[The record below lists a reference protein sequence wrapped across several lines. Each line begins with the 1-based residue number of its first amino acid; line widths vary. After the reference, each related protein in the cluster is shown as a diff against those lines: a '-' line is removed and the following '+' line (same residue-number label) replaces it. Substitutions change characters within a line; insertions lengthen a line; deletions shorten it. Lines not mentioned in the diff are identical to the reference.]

1 MELELSPD
9 VDFNQLARFTPS
21 YVGRDFQDLCNEAEE
36 MALERTIN
44 TSDTAQL
51 IKVLETCENDEK
63 FSGGLSIEMA
73 DFLKAIKKIQPAA
86 KREGFATIPDVTWDD
101 VGAMEEVRKQIE
113 LKVLARVNHPEAAKK
128 FNLEHPTGVLLCGP
142 PGCGKTLVAKAVAN
156 QAGINF
162 ISVKGPELLNMY
174 VGESEKAVRQVFQR
188 AKNSAPC
195 VVFFDEIDA
204 LCPRR
209 SSGSDSSGSNRVVT
223 QMLTEMDGI
232 EGRKG
237 VYIMAATNRQ
247 EILDPAITRP
257 GRLET
262 MLYVGLPTNSDRVA
276 ILNALTKKKTRPD
289 FAPDVSFEKLAE
301 NCEGY
306 SGADLRALVTKAS
319 EMAFSESILKSS
331 CDLRVKMKHFNHA
344 MTSMRQSVEG
354 KEKKRYEKMRQKMSA
369 VNESQDEQEE
379 TKAESDMEMTEK
391 SYAANVEMTE
401 KSDAADVE
409 MTESESTEISKTVID
424 AAIEASVM
432 KSTNIEASV
441 AESNKIEASVTESIK
456 TAAENSLEDSTGEE
470 VKEKV
475 EEPSETQDVVNSD
488 QIEEKTKYPRYLP
501 SMKVGV
507 KGSGLLSQV
516 IKSLEDNKVLI
527 YGKDKT
533 EISIHVKE
541 LEPYTPNPG
550 DKAKS
555 LNKDISDDT
564 VFEVMKYDSDDDES
578 MVVENVEDKEE
589 STLKTDTL
597 CALMEQ

>member
-1 MELELSPD
+1 MFVLTFYDLTS
-9 VDFNQLARFTPS
+9 FSLI
-21 YVGRDFQDLCNEAEE
+21 FQ
-36 MALERTIN
+36 
-44 TSDTAQL
+44 
-51 IKVLETCENDEK
+51 
-63 FSGGLSIEMA
+63 
-73 DFLKAIKKIQPAA
+73 
-86 KREGFATIPDVTWDD
+86 
-101 VGAMEEVRKQIE
+101 
-113 LKVLARVNHPEAAKK
+113 
-128 FNLEHPTGVLLCGP
+128 
-142 PGCGKTLVAKAVAN
+142 
-156 QAGINF
+156 
-162 ISVKGPELLNMY
+162 Y

-247 EILDPAITRP
+247 EIIDPAITRP

-262 MLYVGLPTNSDRVA
+262 ILYVGLPPKKDREA

-289 FAPDVSFEKLAE
+289 FASDVSFAKLSE

-319 EMAFSESILKSS
+319 ELAFSESILKK
-331 CDLRVKMKHFNHA
+331 CDLRVNMKHFEQA

-354 KEKKRYEKMRQKMSA
+354 KEKKRYEKMRQKIM
-369 VNESQDEQEE
+369 VNESPNVDQSEE
-379 TKAESDMEMTEK
+379 NETESGPV
-391 SYAANVEMTE
+391 VEMSE
-401 KSDAADVE
+401 KVDDDVE
-409 MTESESTEISKTVID
+409 MTERTEEEESFEVIDKADGIETTEKADDVEMEEKASVSATEISKTVVESVID
-424 AAIEASVM
+424 
-432 KSTNIEASV
+432 TT
-441 AESNKIEASVTESIK
+441 VTESINDK
-456 TAAENSLEDSTGEE
+456 AENSVIAQTDPKDNGEQNT
-470 VKEKV
+470 EKV
-475 EEPSETQDVVNSD
+475 EKPKVVNGD
-488 QIEEKTKYPRYLP
+488 ATEKTYPRYLP

-527 YGKDKT
+527 YGKDKS

-555 LNKDISDDT
+555 LNKDIPDDA
-564 VFEVMKYDSDDDES
+564 VFEVMKYDSDDDEC

-589 STLKTDTL
+589 STLRTDTL

>member
-1 MELELSPD
+1 M
-9 VDFNQLARFTPS
+9 
-21 YVGRDFQDLCNEAEE
+21 G
-36 MALERTIN
+36 
-44 TSDTAQL
+44 
-51 IKVLETCENDEK
+51 
-63 FSGGLSIEMA
+63 
-73 DFLKAIKKIQPAA
+73 
-86 KREGFATIPDVTWDD
+86 
-101 VGAMEEVRKQIE
+101 
-113 LKVLARVNHPEAAKK
+113 
-128 FNLEHPTGVLLCGP
+128 
-142 PGCGKTLVAKAVAN
+142 AKAVAN
-156 QAGINF
+156 EAGINF

-195 VVFFDEIDA
+195 VVFFGEIDA

-262 MLYVGLPTNSDRVA
+262 MLYVGLPTNPDRVA

-331 CDLRVKMKHFNHA
+331 CDLRVNMKHFNHA

-354 KEKKRYEKMRQKMSA
+354 KEKKRYEKMRQKLL
-369 VNESQDEQEE
+369 VNESQNENQEE

-391 SYAANVEMTE
+391 S
-401 KSDAADVE
+401 DAVTDDVE
-409 MTESESTEISKTVID
+409 MTESESTEISNTVID
-424 AAIEASVM
+424 AAIEASVTE
-432 KSTNIEASV
+432 STNI
-441 AESNKIEASVTESIK
+441 KASVTESTK
-456 TAAENSLEDSTGEE
+456 TATAENSREDSTGEE

-475 EEPSETQDVVNSD
+475 EEP
-488 QIEEKTKYPRYLP
+488 
-501 SMKVGV
+501 
-507 KGSGLLSQV
+507 
-516 IKSLEDNKVLI
+516 
-527 YGKDKT
+527 
-533 EISIHVKE
+533 
-541 LEPYTPNPG
+541 
-550 DKAKS
+550 
-555 LNKDISDDT
+555 
-564 VFEVMKYDSDDDES
+564 
-578 MVVENVEDKEE
+578 
-589 STLKTDTL
+589 
-597 CALMEQ
+597 

>member
-1 MELELSPD
+1 
-9 VDFNQLARFTPS
+9 
-21 YVGRDFQDLCNEAEE
+21 
-36 MALERTIN
+36 
-44 TSDTAQL
+44 
-51 IKVLETCENDEK
+51 
-63 FSGGLSIEMA
+63 
-73 DFLKAIKKIQPAA
+73 
-86 KREGFATIPDVTWDD
+86 
-101 VGAMEEVRKQIE
+101 
-113 LKVLARVNHPEAAKK
+113 
-128 FNLEHPTGVLLCGP
+128 
-142 PGCGKTLVAKAVAN
+142 
-156 QAGINF
+156 
-162 ISVKGPELLNMY
+162 MY

-331 CDLRVKMKHFNHA
+331 CDLRVNMKHFNHA

-354 KEKKRYEKMRQKMSA
+354 KEKKRYEKMRQKLL
-369 VNESQDEQEE
+369 VNESQNENQEE

-391 SYAANVEMTE
+391 S
-401 KSDAADVE
+401 DAVTDDVE

-424 AAIEASVM
+424 AAIEASVTE
-432 KSTNIEASV
+432 STNIEASV

-475 EEPSETQDVVNSD
+475 EEPSETQDVVNGD
-488 QIEEKTKYPRYLP
+488 QVEEKTKYPRYLP

>member
-1 MELELSPD
+1 
-9 VDFNQLARFTPS
+9 
-21 YVGRDFQDLCNEAEE
+21 
-36 MALERTIN
+36 
-44 TSDTAQL
+44 
-51 IKVLETCENDEK
+51 
-63 FSGGLSIEMA
+63 
-73 DFLKAIKKIQPAA
+73 
-86 KREGFATIPDVTWDD
+86 
-101 VGAMEEVRKQIE
+101 
-113 LKVLARVNHPEAAKK
+113 
-128 FNLEHPTGVLLCGP
+128 
-142 PGCGKTLVAKAVAN
+142 
-156 QAGINF
+156 
-162 ISVKGPELLNMY
+162 MY

-237 VYIMAATNRQ
+237 VYIMAATNRR

-262 MLYVGLPTNSDRVA
+262 ILYVGLPANQDRVA

-289 FAPDVSFEKLAE
+289 SASDVSFEKLSE

-354 KEKKRYEKMRQKMSA
+354 KEKKRYEKMRQKMS
-369 VNESQDEQEE
+369 VNESQNE
-379 TKAESDMEMTEK
+379 AESDMEMTEK
-391 SYAANVEMTE
+391 S
-401 KSDAADVE
+401 DAVTDDVE
-409 MTESESTEISKTVID
+409 MTESESAEISKTVID
-424 AAIEASVM
+424 AAIEASVTE
-432 KSTNIEASV
+432 STNIEESV
-441 AESNKIEASVTESIK
+441 AESNKIEASVTESTK
-456 TAAENSLEDSTGEE
+456 TATAENSREDSTGEE

-475 EEPSETQDVVNSD
+475 EEPSESQDVVNGD
-488 QIEEKTKYPRYLP
+488 QVEEKTKYPRYLP

-527 YGKDKT
+527 YGKDKS

-555 LNKDISDDT
+555 LNKDVPDDT
-564 VFEVMKYDSDDDES
+564 VFKVIQYDSDDDES

-589 STLKTDTL
+589 STLKIDTL
-597 CALMEQ
+597 CVLMEEQ

>member
-1 MELELSPD
+1 
-9 VDFNQLARFTPS
+9 
-21 YVGRDFQDLCNEAEE
+21 
-36 MALERTIN
+36 
-44 TSDTAQL
+44 
-51 IKVLETCENDEK
+51 
-63 FSGGLSIEMA
+63 
-73 DFLKAIKKIQPAA
+73 
-86 KREGFATIPDVTWDD
+86 
-101 VGAMEEVRKQIE
+101 
-113 LKVLARVNHPEAAKK
+113 
-128 FNLEHPTGVLLCGP
+128 
-142 PGCGKTLVAKAVAN
+142 
-156 QAGINF
+156 
-162 ISVKGPELLNMY
+162 MY

-331 CDLRVKMKHFNHA
+331 CDLRVNMKHFNHA

-354 KEKKRYEKMRQKMSA
+354 KEKKRYEKMRQKLL
-369 VNESQDEQEE
+369 VNESQNENQEE

-391 SYAANVEMTE
+391 S
-401 KSDAADVE
+401 DAVTDDVE

-424 AAIEASVM
+424 DAIEASV
-432 KSTNIEASV
+432 
-441 AESNKIEASVTESIK
+441 IEASVTENTK
-456 TAAENSLEDSTGEE
+456 TTAENSLDDSTGEE

-475 EEPSETQDVVNSD
+475 EEPLETQDVVNGD
-488 QIEEKTKYPRYLP
+488 QVEEKTKYPRYLP